1 VQPTRKNEPCSEQR
15 DYGGSDYGRSPMSL
29 RHIVLDKNC
38 IESDRGGGEPEL
50 LVANVSVICIHR

>member
-1 VQPTRKNEPCSEQR
+1 
-15 DYGGSDYGRSPMSL
+15 MSL